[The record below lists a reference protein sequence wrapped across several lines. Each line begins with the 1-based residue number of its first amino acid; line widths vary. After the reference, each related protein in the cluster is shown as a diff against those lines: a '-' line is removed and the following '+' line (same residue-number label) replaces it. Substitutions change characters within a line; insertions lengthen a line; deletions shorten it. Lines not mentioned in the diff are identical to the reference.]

1 MYLYCIGTGTQRTL
15 VLNDSISVGFTLV
28 KLRGKHLYVTPAP
41 STNFD
46 AAPASAPAR
55 IENKPKLTKGLGLL
69 FPLIF
74 VCLKWL
80 QK

>member
-1 MYLYCIGTGTQRTL
+1 L
-15 VLNDSISVGFTLV
+15 VLNASISVGFTLV
-28 KLRGKHLYVTPAP
+28 KQRGKNFYATPAL

-55 IENKPKLTKGLGLL
+55 FENKPKLTKELGLL

-80 QK
+80 QI